1 MNEQLIND
9 IKRAIEA
16 LQTQVKGLDAS
27 SEAAKN
33 AESQILNLSTGLS
46 KLTSEAGLVGEA
58 LTRAEAQLNKFFD
71 AAKKGEN
78 IQVRTPFGRMRSG
91 LLGGTEFNEFIK
103 GAKDLDAVMAQSPE
117 SMRTKGIEDTIQKL
131 TQEREA
137 LKSGSK
143 EYTNRSLFINTL
155 NDTLKKLNGE
165 VATSEKELNTLKRQV
180 DAVLHSLQSGAPGTF
195 KLDGGTLNT
204 KPFIEASEK
213 ARVATQDL
221 KKVAT
226 ETAQTTIGPTPEEL
240 NKSVTLSTTA
250 IDANASKVVA
260 SLSEADK
267 KIQAELERERSRVKA
282 RQNLMNTLPGGEL
295 AANNLYAQAQKVD
308 PRFTPDKIKSIYT
321 EPSTG
326 ISKVNYQ
333 LETAEGIFKRTTFT
347 VDKFGNTLVDTQKRF
362 RGFGDA
368 LLRDV
373 GEFTKWSIAATVV
386 LAPMKALGDL
396 TDSMI
401 KNQSALADVT
411 ISLGD
416 AQRSTSEI
424 FQAGA
429 DIARKTGEDLNGV
442 LEAYNMAY
450 RATGGME
457 DPTKRFAAANKLL
470 TDAITLSKLS
480 TLDQAQAIDVLSASL
495 KQTGMGLNE
504 GETLLNKWI
513 AVTKVANVDLTTLA
527 TGFATL
533 GDAAISS
540 GLELEDIGTMIA
552 LMSESSPQSAQEVA
566 NTVRALVSGIQ
577 TDQAKNQLQSL
588 GISLEDTSG
597 KAKTLVEIVT
607 EVNDLRAKGIIGTES
622 FNKLTQALGGGVKR
636 QSSVSS
642 FFNSFQNEEKVKQ
655 IYDAQ
660 TKASATSG
668 EAQDSLKL
676 KLDIVASAATNLGTA
691 FNELA
696 QSVGTSGG
704 VLDTFS
710 TFLHIVTGLTDG
722 MTTLSSLLGKS
733 GPMLLSVLAGAAY
746 LNSKGGAGK
755 ERIKASL
762 AMAGRSGV
770 SSVLGTFYGEDLVT
784 EGMYTANGQRIPGPL
799 QSRTNNSANSASRFF
814 YGNSQKMAAAAIGIL
829 PAATTLMS
837 EGLNQASL
845 TKAGTS
851 LGGAAIGALLSGG
864 NPVGVAI
871 GAAVGESFINL
882 ATNPENA
889 AKLSALFLP
898 GTTNTPETPKPGD
911 LSSADKVEKK
921 LNDLA
926 LGSSETATSTLIKAM
941 RGAGIELLKGV
952 MEFANGANLPVD
964 YNLENVGS
972 RVVTG
977 QVIAQRDIL
986 KAMGR
991 DTSEYD
997 ALLEQLKVLKQEDN
1011 AKLAKDEQ
1019 AKKIVSEFE
1028 KYLDIANKKELDSLL
1043 EQLKAG
1049 KITPSTYRT
1058 NVEKLGDAQT
1068 RTAQYYQSFGSQSG
1082 MDTQDFFN
1090 TSTKIIGES
1099 NVEEVARLDKYK
1111 EMIDAIDVEIGGLS
1125 IGTDEYNKKLA
1136 EKVQLIQ
1143 LATSTMQ
1150 EMNTT
1155 ILSQAALLKDVDF
1168 SGNTLE
1174 EFKIIESEG
1183 EKIYD
1188 SLLEAQVRVGKITE
1202 QQAKAIKDSLEENII
1217 KVDTGYDTTS
1227 KVPSEYLQMG
1237 LKSAEDTGKINK
1249 KEMSFGSQD
1258 LTKAEYDTALAGYEA
1273 LKEQLKGLGYKPEEG
1288 EAQIEILKDGFT
1300 IEKRDQKIVQYLL
1313 GQIEKNTKEL
1323 NGAYNLP
1330 EGASFF
1336 VPYQAAKMSV
1346 DSTSGGGGGS
1356 TKDIVTSAITE
1367 ATKQIASTYTA
1378 KDYSRT
1384 MNRYGFNEDGTP
1396 TRETNPYASTT
1407 DFRKAD
1413 QKASLDSNY
1422 FYSGTKG
1429 FREADSKSM
1438 GSGIGQFFQQFI
1450 QGLQLTPNTGVGM
1463 GMGTTAP
1470 AFDFNSLLQGLQNI
1484 STRLNLTI
1492 DNTTTVQLD
1501 GRVIASVVKQY
1512 LKNDLVRYSNSSST
1526 QTLSVI

>member
-58 LTRAEAQLNKFFD
+58 LARAELQLNKFFD

-78 IQVRTPFGRMRSG
+78 VQVRTPFGRMRSG
-91 LLGGTEFNEFIK
+91 LLGGTEFNEVIK
-103 GAKDLDAVMAQSPE
+103 AAKDLDTVMSQSPE
-117 SMRTKGIEDTIQKL
+117 SMRTKGIEETIQKL

-137 LKSGSK
+137 LASGSK
-143 EYTNRSLFINTL
+143 EYTNRTLFINTL

-165 VATSEKELNTLKRQV
+165 VATSEKELNKLKQQV
-180 DAVLHSLQSGAPGTF
+180 DAVLQSLQAGVPKTL

-204 KPFIEASEK
+204 KPFIEASERAK
-213 ARVATQDL
+213 AATQDL
-221 KKVAT
+221 NKVLAGNS
-226 ETAQTTIGPTPEEL
+226 ATTIGPSPEEL
-240 NKSVTLSTTA
+240 KKSVSTETMGIA
-250 IDANASKVVA
+250 QGADKVVQA
-260 SLSEADK
+260 LSEADK
-267 KIQAELERERSRVKA
+267 KIQAELERERARVKA
-282 RQNLMNTLPGGEL
+282 RQNLMATLPGGEL

-411 ISLGD
+411 ISLGN

-424 FQAGA
+424 FQASA
-429 DIARKTGEDLNGV
+429 DIARATGEDVNGV
-442 LEAYNMAY
+442 IEAYNMAY

-457 DPTKRFAAANKLL
+457 DPTKRFAAASKLL

-480 TLDQAQAIDVLSASL
+480 TLDQAGAIDVLSASL
-495 KQTGMGLNE
+495 KQTGMDLNE

-527 TGFATL
+527 TGFSVL

-540 GLELEDIGTMIA
+540 GLELEDISAILA
-552 LMSESSPQSAQEVA
+552 LISESSPQSAQEVA
-566 NTVRALVSGIQ
+566 NTARALVSGIQ
-577 TDQAKNQLQSL
+577 TDQAKTQLQSL

-597 KAKTLVEIVT
+597 KAKTLVAIIT
-607 EVNDLRAKGIIGTES
+607 EVNDLRAKGIISTDS

-642 FFNSFQNEEKVKQ
+642 LFNSFRDEEKVKQ
-655 IYDAQ
+655 IYDAA
-660 TKASATSG
+660 TKASATTG
-668 EAQDSLKL
+668 EAQDTLKI
-676 KLDIVASAATNLGTA
+676 KLDIVASAATNLSTA
-691 FNELA
+691 FVSLA
-696 QSVGTSGG
+696 QSLGTSGG
-704 VLDTFS
+704 VLDTFA
-710 TFLHIVTGLTDG
+710 TFLHLVTGITDG
-722 MTTLSSLLGKS
+722 MTGLTTLMGKS

-755 ERIKASL
+755 EKVRASL
-762 AMAGRSGV
+762 SLAGRSGV
-770 SSVLGTFYGEDLVT
+770 ASVLGSFYGDDLAT

-799 QSRTNNSANSASRFF
+799 QSRTNNTANKAGRWM
-814 YGNSQKMAAAAIGIL
+814 YNNSQYLASAAIGIL
-829 PAATTLMS
+829 PAASTLMS
-837 EGLNQASL
+837 EGLNQASI
-845 TKAGTS
+845 TKAGAS
-851 LGGAAIGALLSGG
+851 LGGAAIGALVSGG
-864 NPVGVAI
+864 NPVGAAI
-871 GAAVGESFINL
+871 GSAIGESFINL

-889 AKLSALFLP
+889 AKLSTLFLP
-898 GTTNTPETPKPGD
+898 GTTNTSETPKPGD
-911 LSSADKVEKK
+911 LSSADAVEKK

-964 YNLENVGS
+964 YNLDTVGS

-977 QVIAQRDIL
+977 QVLAQRDIL

-997 ALLEQLKVLKQEDN
+997 TLLEQLKVLKESDN
-1011 AKLAKDEQ
+1011 SKVKNDEK
-1019 AKKIVSEFE
+1019 ADEIISEFA
-1028 KYLDIANKKELDSLL
+1028 KYLDIANQKELDSLL
-1043 EQLKAG
+1043 EQLKSG
-1049 KITPSTYRT
+1049 KITPSTYKAS
-1058 NVEKLGDAQT
+1058 VEKLGDAQT
-1068 RTAQYYQSFGSQSG
+1068 RTAQYYSAFGKQSG

-1125 IGTDEYNKKLA
+1125 IGTDAYNKKLA
-1136 EKVQLIQ
+1136 EKVQLVQ

-1217 KVDTGYDTTS
+1217 KVDTGYDATS
-1227 KVPSEYLQMG
+1227 RVPSEYLQMG

-1249 KEMSFGSQD
+1249 KAMSFGSQD

-1300 IEKRDQKIVQYLL
+1300 VEKRDQKIVQYLL

-1330 EGASFF
+1330 EGASFY
-1336 VPYQAAKMSV
+1336 VPSDAMRLGGN
-1346 DSTSGGGGGS
+1346 GGGN
-1356 TKDIVTSAITE
+1356 TNPTADPVANAITE
-1367 ATKQIASTYTA
+1367 ATKRISNYSP
-1378 KDYSRT
+1378 KDYDRT
-1384 MNRYGFNEDGTP
+1384 MNRYGYNEDGTSIKMENG
-1396 TRETNPYASTT
+1396 ETLWLKYK
-1407 DFRKAD
+1407 KAD
-1413 QKASLDSNY
+1413 DKASLDSNY
-1422 FYSGTKG
+1422 NYAGTRG
-1429 FREADSKSM
+1429 FREADTASM
-1438 GSGIGQFFQQFI
+1438 GSTNIIQQLL
-1450 QGLQLTPNTGVGM
+1450 QGLTLPSPNTGLGVGT
-1463 GMGTTAP
+1463 GP